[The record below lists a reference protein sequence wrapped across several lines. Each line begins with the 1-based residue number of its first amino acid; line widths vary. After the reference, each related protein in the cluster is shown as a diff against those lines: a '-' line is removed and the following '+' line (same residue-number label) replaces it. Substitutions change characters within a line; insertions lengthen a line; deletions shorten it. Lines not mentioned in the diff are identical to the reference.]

1 MQTSRPKRYTQMRD
15 LGETMNNKTKVEAE
29 AAFAEK
35 SYKRRAALN
44 RKAQAILAGSRPVT
58 IRLSN
63 SEIALAKQ
71 QAEAKGVKYQTYMKM
86 LLHES
91 LHAAAPVA
99 SWTVRAQRRQQ

>member
-58 IRLSN
+58 IRLGN
-63 SEIALAKQ
+63 S
-71 QAEAKGVKYQTYMKM
+71 
-86 LLHES
+86 
-91 LHAAAPVA
+91 
-99 SWTVRAQRRQQ
+99 